1 MAIPKHHDWTCKL
14 AYASNASNAADLLL
28 LPVAIGHKQS
38 SAMVDSS
45 ASHNFIS
52 TTMLTMLKSSVPD
65 AVTWRYS
72 SKPLRVLLADRTVVL
87 YIKIASLQLQF
98 DDGCMH
104 CIEFRAVP
112 RLNHPLILGL

>member
-1 MAIPKHHDWTCKL
+1 MCEL
-14 AYASNASNAADLLL
+14 AYASNATNAADLLL

-38 SAMVDSS
+38 SAMVDSG

-52 TTMLTMLKSSVPD
+52 TTMLSMLKSTVPD

-72 SKPLRVLLADRTVVL
+72 SEPLWVLLVDQTVVL
-87 YIKIASLQLQF
+87 STKIAALKLKF
-98 DDGCMH
+98 DDGSVH
-104 CIEFRAVP
+104 CVEFRAEP

>member
-1 MAIPKHHDWTCKL
+1 M
-14 AYASNASNAADLLL
+14 DLLL

-38 SAMVDSS
+38 LAMVDSG

-52 TTMLTMLKSSVPD
+52 TTMLSMLKATVPD
-65 AVTWRYS
+65 AGAWWYS
-72 SKPLRVLLADRTVVL
+72 SESLQVLLADQTVVL
-87 YIKIASLQLQF
+87 STKVASLKLKF

-112 RLNHPLILGL
+112 RLNHPVILGL

>member
-1 MAIPKHHDWTCKL
+1 MAISKHRDWTCEL
-14 AYASNASNAADLLL
+14 AYALNASNAADLLL

-38 SAMVDSS
+38 SAIVDSG

-52 TTMLTMLKSSVPD
+52 TAMLTMLKSSVPD
-65 AVTWRYS
+65 AVTWRYFS
-72 SKPLRVLLADRTVVL
+72 EPLRFSLADRTVVL
-87 YIKIASLQLQF
+87 STKIASLKLKF

-104 CIEFRAVP
+104 CIEFCAVP